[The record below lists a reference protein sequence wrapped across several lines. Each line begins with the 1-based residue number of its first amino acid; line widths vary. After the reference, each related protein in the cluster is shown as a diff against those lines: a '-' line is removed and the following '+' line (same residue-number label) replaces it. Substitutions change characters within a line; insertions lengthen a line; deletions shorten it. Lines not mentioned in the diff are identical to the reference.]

1 MKNLIKSAI
10 VGLALVGV
18 AQAVP
23 TSLFVTQNA
32 TQSVDTD
39 TGASFTFNQFN
50 SALGTL
56 TAVDF
61 LINSSTPTGSALVTN
76 NSPTNSVTVRYI
88 VSDLDFFND
97 SNLGFLGYDGT
108 PLNLNTT
115 PTAKQPTTFAISALG
130 SQNFTVNASQ
140 SLIGGAAQTFSISPT
155 DFSAYLG
162 SGSVS
167 FFGVASINLTTI
179 GATFSVDSSLYSAL
193 TSTTLRYTYTPAPPG
208 PSPVPEPGQVAA
220 SLLLLGGIGGYVF
233 IKRRRKPAV
242 AAA

>member
-1 MKNLIKSAI
+1 MKTLIKSAI
-10 VGLALVGV
+10 IGFALVGMV
-18 AQAVP
+18 QAVP

-56 TAVDF
+56 TAVDL

-76 NSPTNSVTVRYI
+76 NSLNNTVTIRYI
-88 VSDLDFFND
+88 KTDLDIFND
-97 SNLGFLGYDGT
+97 SSLGFAGYDGGVID
-108 PLNLNTT
+108 LNTT
-115 PTAKQPTTFAISALG
+115 PTAKHPTTFIISALG
-130 SQNFTVNASQ
+130 SQNFTANAGQ
-140 SLIGGAAQTFSISPT
+140 SLIGGAPQTFSISSSN
-155 DFSAYLG
+155 FSAYQG

-167 FFGVASINLTTI
+167 FFGVSSINLTTI
-179 GATFSVDSSLYSAL
+179 GSTYAVDSSLYSAL
-193 TSTTLRYTYTPAPPG
+193 TSTTLRYTYTPAS

-220 SLLLLGGIGGYVF
+220 SLLLLGGIGGYIF
-233 IKRRRKPAV
+233 IKRRRAATP